1 VESVTT
7 DSLQPEADA
16 LSSHEG
22 GAASREDGAASR
34 EGGATGKSA
43 EPVKNEEQATP
54 DAASEQLQG
63 AEMVSPEEEDQI
75 VQEVAE
81 TVEEKELEAL
91 RDELEKA
98 QAQAAEYLDG
108 WQRARA
114 EFANYKKRVE
124 AERAVLRQTSN
135 EALLL
140 KLLPVVDD
148 FERAFQ
154 TLPEDLADVPWVD
167 GIQLI
172 LRKLQTILDSEN
184 VTPIDAIGQAFD
196 PLLHQAVMQEETTEH
211 PDGHVIEEMQ
221 RGYRLGERVLRP
233 SMVKVANNAKEAS
246 GE

>member
-1 VESVTT
+1 MSEVESGTI

-16 LSSHEG
+16 
-22 GAASREDGAASR
+22 AASREDEMKR
-34 EGGATGKSA
+34 
-43 EPVKNEEQATP
+43 EEQASP
-54 DAASEQLQG
+54 QAEAEQSQDT
-63 AEMVSPEEEDQI
+63 EVISPEDADQI
-75 VQEVAE
+75 EQEIAE
-81 TVEEKELEAL
+81 PIEESELEAL
-91 RDELEKA
+91 RAELEKA

-124 AERAVLRQTSN
+124 AERELLRQTSN

-154 TLPEDLADVPWVD
+154 TLPEDLSDVPWVD
-167 GIQLI
+167 GIKLI
-172 LRKLQTILDSEN
+172 LRKLQAILDSEN
-184 VTPIDAIGQAFD
+184 VTPIEAIGQPFD

-233 SMVKVANNAKEAS
+233 SMVKVANNSKEPS
-246 GE
+246 DE